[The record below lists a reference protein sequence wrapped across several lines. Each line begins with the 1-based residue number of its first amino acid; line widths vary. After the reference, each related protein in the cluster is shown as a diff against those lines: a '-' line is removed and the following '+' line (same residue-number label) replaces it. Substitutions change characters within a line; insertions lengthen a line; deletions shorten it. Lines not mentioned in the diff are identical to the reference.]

1 MQKKD
6 MIYKYQDVPYF
17 LETDL
22 TTLTSIMILNP
33 SISYLLANNYWT
45 FNQIYWFSL
54 FQLNWKYIM

>member
-1 MQKKD
+1 MKRRLVNQVLYKMQKKD

-33 SISYLLANNYWT
+33 SISYLLANNY
-45 FNQIYWFSL
+45 
-54 FQLNWKYIM
+54 